1 MLKEDEGGEGEG
13 GMQLHVVEGVKV
25 KEDEGGEGDG
35 GMQLHVVEGVGNE
48 VR

>member
-1 MLKEDEGGEGEG
+1 
-13 GMQLHVVEGVKV
+13 MQLYVVEGVKV
-25 KEDEGGEGDG
+25 KEDEGGEDDG